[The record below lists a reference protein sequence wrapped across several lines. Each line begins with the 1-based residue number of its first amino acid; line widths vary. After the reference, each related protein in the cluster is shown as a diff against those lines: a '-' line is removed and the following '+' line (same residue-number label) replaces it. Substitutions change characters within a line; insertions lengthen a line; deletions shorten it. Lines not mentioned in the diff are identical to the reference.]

1 VLRVNKA
8 AALVFRAMLREAE
21 PPLMLHFDSFGLARQ
36 SGGA

>member
-8 AALVFRAMLREAE
+8 PGLVFGAMLREAV